1 MAEQNKQAAFSSGS
15 ASAAGSVAAASTG
28 LAQSIP
34 DVRHWPHP
42 NLSTWGRPP
51 LNIVLYQPEIPAN
64 TGNISRTCVV
74 TGAALHLIEP
84 LGFDI
89 SERAVRRAG
98 LDYWQKLQ
106 LYTYRDWADF
116 LARNPG
122 AEIFLATTKGSV
134 PYTEIRY
141 PRGAFLVFGRET
153 AGLPEELHQ
162 AYPGRRLRIPMRS
175 EYRSL
180 NLSNAVAVVLFEALR
195 QQGFPDL
202 L

>member
-1 MAEQNKQAAFSSGS
+1 MTEQNKQTAFQTYQNAGQAAPDLCHWPQPN
-15 ASAAGSVAAASTG
+15 VAAWAEP
-28 LAQSIP
+28 A
-34 DVRHWPHP
+34 
-42 NLSTWGRPP
+42 
-51 LNIVLYQPEIPAN
+51 LNIVLYEPEIPAN

-106 LYTYRDWADF
+106 LYTYHDWEDF

-134 PYTEIRY
+134 PYTEIQY
-141 PRGAFLVFGRET
+141 PRGAFLVFGKET

-162 AYPGRRLRIPMRS
+162 AYPEHRLRIPMRS

>member
-1 MAEQNKQAAFSSGS
+1 MTEQNKQTAFQTYQNVGQA
-15 ASAAGSVAAASTG
+15 ASAPDLCHWPQPNVAAWAEP
-28 LAQSIP
+28 A
-34 DVRHWPHP
+34 
-42 NLSTWGRPP
+42 
-51 LNIVLYQPEIPAN
+51 LNIVLYEPEIPAN

-106 LYTYRDWADF
+106 LYTYHNWEDFWA
-116 LARNPG
+116 RKPG

-134 PYTEIRY
+134 QYTEIQY
-141 PRGAFLVFGRET
+141 PRGAFLVFGKET

-162 AYPGRRLRIPMRS
+162 AYPENRLRIPMRS

>member
-1 MAEQNKQAAFSSGS
+1 MTEQNKQAAFPTYQN
-15 ASAAGSVAAASTG
+15 V
-28 LAQSIP
+28 P
-34 DVRHWPHP
+34 DLRHWPQP
-42 NLSTWGRPP
+42 NSTPWAEPALAP
-51 LNIVLYQPEIPAN
+51 ALNIVLYEPEIPAN

-106 LYTYRDWADF
+106 LYTYHNWQDF
-116 LARNPG
+116 LERNPG

-134 PYTEIRY
+134 PYTEISY

-153 AGLPEELHQ
+153 AGLPEELHK
-162 AYPGRRLRIPMRS
+162 AYPDKRLRIPMRS

>member
-1 MAEQNKQAAFSSGS
+1 MAEQNKHAAYTAG
-15 ASAAGSVAAASTG
+15 AAGAVDMAGVAGAGRAGSV
-28 LAQSIP
+28 P
-34 DVRHWPHP
+34 DIRHWPHP
-42 NLSTWGRPP
+42 NLAAWGRPP
-51 LNIVLYQPEIPAN
+51 LNVVLYQPEIPAN

-89 SERAVRRAG
+89 SNRAVRRAG

-141 PRGAFLVFGRET
+141 PRGAFLVFGQET

>member
-15 ASAAGSVAAASTG
+15 AAGSVGAASTG

-162 AYPGRRLRIPMRS
+162 AYPGRRLRILP
-175 EYRSL
+175 L
-180 NLSNAVAVVLFEALR
+180 A
-195 QQGFPDL
+195 
-202 L
+202 